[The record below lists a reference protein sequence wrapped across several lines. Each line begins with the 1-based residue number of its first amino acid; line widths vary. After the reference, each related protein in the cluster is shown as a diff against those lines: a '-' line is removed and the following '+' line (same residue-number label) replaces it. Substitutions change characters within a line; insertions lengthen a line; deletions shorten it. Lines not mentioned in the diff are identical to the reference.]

1 MQVVADTS
9 LFNYLILIDQIAL
22 LPALYGRII
31 IPPAVLYE
39 ELLHSASP
47 LPVRVWAAS
56 LPPWLDVRQVTGG
69 PAADLQHLER
79 GEQEAIVLA
88 QELQADLL
96 LMDDKDGRQAAEQRG
111 LTVFGTLGVLERGA
125 EQGLVDLPEVLT
137 LLLATNFYASAR
149 IIQELLARDAARKA
163 EAAQRA
169 AEAARSVDAGQAPER
184 SP

>member
-22 LPALYGRII
+22 LPALYGRIV

-39 ELLHSASP
+39 ELLHFDSP
-47 LPVRVWAAS
+47 PRVRAWAAS
-56 LPPWLDVRQVTGG
+56 LPAWLDVRQVAGA
-69 PAADLQHLER
+69 PDVDLQHLER
-79 GEQEAIVLA
+79 GEQEAIALA

-96 LMDDKDGRQAAEQRG
+96 LMDDKDGRQAAEQHS

-137 LLLATNFYASAR
+137 RLLATNFYASAR

-163 EAAQRA
+163 YPAQRA
-169 AEAARSVDAGQAPER
+169 AEAAGSSDAGQAPER

>member
-39 ELLHSASP
+39 ELLHSSSP
-47 LPVRVWAAS
+47 LPVRAWAAS
-56 LPPWLDVRQVTGG
+56 LPAWLDVRQVASA
-69 PAADLQHLER
+69 PEADLQHLER
-79 GEQEAIVLA
+79 GEQAAIALA

-111 LTVFGTLGVLERGA
+111 LTVFGTLGVLEHSA
-125 EQGLVDLPEVLT
+125 EQSLVDLPEVLRR
-137 LLLATNFYASAR
+137 LLATNFYASAR

-163 EAAQRA
+163 EVAQRA
-169 AEAARSVDAGQAPER
+169 AEAARDSDAGQGPER